1 MMNTRLWYI
10 FMPLAF
16 LLAASLLTSGC
27 QKEVSVTGSADR
39 LQSDDI
45 VVRLRIGCP
54 PVTRSSLDPIEN
66 EGEYTLG
73 FTAEEHKINS
83 LTLIMMRV
91 VNGREVFEM
100 ARTVDISEMTDTDK
114 DGYLE
119 AEFELAGVKGL
130 KHFYV
135 GANMTPQHVGAFTV
149 DDKVMILDTDTDGH
163 NITGQLMT
171 VDHNTGAGS
180 DVLMTGTLTINGNP
194 DIVIDDIATDGA
206 GTQLIEKKDGKLV
219 MDLSDKGTVSLD
231 KAVAK
236 VLLTCKTVED
246 SSNGNAYVV
255 DAKDEE
261 GNNGLPG
268 GNTGWIKTDN
278 VRYLLN
284 VMNRREYAVFRED
297 ASQNLIDPNYE
308 MSDFIEYRSDR
319 GGYGLKNL
327 EHYESNFIYYDTQD
341 MTDLLT
347 GDTPPVD
354 GDCRRSTVLPYDEKK
369 LDKSDPSNHYTDGLY
384 CPENM
389 VHKMDFKDGEE
400 DEFMSVNRF
409 VSTHLVISARY
420 TPRQIWVAENG
431 KLEQKTFSSEDN
443 AKNYLPEITSSD
455 IVPLHYQQGTFW
467 YETKDKEYY
476 SFDAMK
482 LKNENSDGLPE
493 DEKPSF
499 TRYDGG
505 WCYYFSFIDGNNT
518 DGIID
523 YNGQDHWGVKRNH
536 YYIVN
541 VTKIVAPGS
550 AYPGNEMMRIHSE
563 LLDWIDKGGSDVELD
578 VPQQ

>member
-206 GTQLIEKKDGKLV
+206 GTQLIEKKDGK
-219 MDLSDKGTVSLD
+219 
-231 KAVAK
+231 
-236 VLLTCKTVED
+236 
-246 SSNGNAYVV
+246 
-255 DAKDEE
+255 
-261 GNNGLPG
+261 
-268 GNTGWIKTDN
+268 
-278 VRYLLN
+278 
-284 VMNRREYAVFRED
+284 
-297 ASQNLIDPNYE
+297 
-308 MSDFIEYRSDR
+308 
-319 GGYGLKNL
+319 
-327 EHYESNFIYYDTQD
+327 
-341 MTDLLT
+341 
-347 GDTPPVD
+347 
-354 GDCRRSTVLPYDEKK
+354 STVLVKNPGDAIPEEERELIWERYQR
-369 LDKSDPSNHYTDGLY
+369 SQHQSGRHMGTGIGL
-384 CPENM
+384 
-389 VHKMDFKDGEE
+389 
-400 DEFMSVNRF
+400 SI
-409 VSTHLVISARY
+409 VSTILAAH
-420 TPRQIWVAENG
+420 
-431 KLEQKTFSSEDN
+431 
-443 AKNYLPEITSSD
+443 
-455 IVPLHYQQGTFW
+455 HM
-467 YETKDKEYY
+467 EYGV
-476 SFDAMK
+476 DCA
-482 LKNENSDGLPE
+482 
-493 DEKPSF
+493 
-499 TRYDGG
+499 
-505 WCYYFSFIDGNNT
+505 
-518 DGIID
+518 
-523 YNGQDHWGVKRNH
+523 NGQTIFWFEF
-536 YYIVN
+536 
-541 VTKIVAPGS
+541 PGS
-550 AYPGNEMMRIHSE
+550 
-563 LLDWIDKGGSDVELD
+563 GSL
-578 VPQQ
+578 